1 MRYDKNATTVGI
13 RVHAFP
19 FKVIVSDSLF
29 FLYAS
34 RLSQNFALGA
44 EIGCINNL
52 QKKTIWYIRCFAH
65 VIFEEGHQCW
75 V

>member
-29 FLYAS
+29 FFFFYAS

-52 QKKTIWYIRCFAH
+52 QKKKI
-65 VIFEEGHQCW
+65 
-75 V
+75 